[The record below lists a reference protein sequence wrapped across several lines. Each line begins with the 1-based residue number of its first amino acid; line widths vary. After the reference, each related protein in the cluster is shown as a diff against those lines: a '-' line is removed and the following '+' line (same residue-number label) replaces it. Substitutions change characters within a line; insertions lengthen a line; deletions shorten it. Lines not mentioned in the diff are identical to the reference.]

1 MTAAV
6 VRSVLEWC
14 AEKHISCAR
23 LGTKLY
29 CGAHQVQA
37 ADTKMYTMTSLPIRK
52 SGEICAKK
60 GMGPGVQ
67 ASLPLL
73 HCHLA
78 QKPKHF
84 QIPGNEAT
92 SGTGRSPVRHGRGFW
107 LVGRGLAFMGVARPA
122 GFCLPPVRWICPQ
135 YAEGAPAWAGRSAAP
150 DRACSRAARAGMA
163 TATRPGHRCAGA

>member
-1 MTAAV
+1 MFAEGVMTAAV

-60 GMGPGVQ
+60 GMGLGVR
-67 ASLPLL
+67 ASLPLPL
-73 HCHLA
+73 
-78 QKPKHF
+78 
-84 QIPGNEAT
+84 
-92 SGTGRSPVRHGRGFW
+92 
-107 LVGRGLAFMGVARPA
+107 
-122 GFCLPPVRWICPQ
+122 
-135 YAEGAPAWAGRSAAP
+135 
-150 DRACSRAARAGMA
+150 DGMHA
-163 TATRPGHRCAGA
+163 VVLST